1 MAYFFFFSSRRRH
14 TRFDCDWSSD
24 VCSSDLCCRR
34 TRAGF
39 PPAIPLESDVLAR
52 APHRAY
58 GVEGYERSSHGKLR
72 CGRRPP
78 GRHPPR
84 GQQTF
89 PVVPLCL
96 QQNNRQECR
105 SYLVAQPCDSTL
117 PSVPKRT
124 RYVKEGGRSRRVCT
138 KRMSEISTT
147 ATSPSLWKRV
157 TGNRENHRTF
167 CTSGMCLAISINEF
181 GGASG

>member
-1 MAYFFFFSSRRRH
+1 RADVSPAVPAEAY
-14 TRFDCDWSSD
+14 
-24 VCSSDLCCRR
+24 
-34 TRAGF
+34 
-39 PPAIPLESDVLAR
+39 VLAR

-58 GVEGYERSSHGKLR
+58 GVEGYERSSHGELR

-78 GRHPPR
+78 GRHPSGR
-84 GQQTF
+84 QKTF
-89 PVVPLCL
+89 PVAPLGL
-96 QQNNRQECR
+96 KKN
-105 SYLVAQPCDSTL
+105 SYLVAQPCDRTL

-124 RYVKEGGRSRRVCT
+124 RYVKDGGRSRRVCT

-167 CTSGMCLAISINEF
+167 CTSGRRVAISMYEF